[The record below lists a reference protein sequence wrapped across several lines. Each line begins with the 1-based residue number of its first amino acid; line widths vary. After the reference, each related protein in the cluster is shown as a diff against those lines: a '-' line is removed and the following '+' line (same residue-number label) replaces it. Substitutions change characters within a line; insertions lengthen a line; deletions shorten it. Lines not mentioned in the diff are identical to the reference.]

1 MNLDLKQKDQIKGY
15 EIENVEN
22 EKQEYKLVGTFIR
35 NRSLKLFS
43 YNHLK
48 GEINL
53 IEENKDDEVNMV
65 LKKGKLQA
73 EYNVNTEAFVN
84 TNNTHFEALNFKT
97 AEKRVEKFKK
107 ALIKDLCNLRVYD
120 PKPIYNF

>member
-1 MNLDLKQKDQIKGY
+1 MDLDLKQKDQIKGY
-15 EIENVEN
+15 EIEKVEN

-53 IEENKDDEVNMV
+53 VEETKDDEISLV
-65 LKKGKLQA
+65 LKNGKLQA
-73 EYNVNTEAFVN
+73 EYSLHTEANVN
-84 TNNTHFEALNFKT
+84 TNNTHFEALNFKN
-97 AEKRVEKFKK
+97 AEKRVRKFKK
-107 ALIKDLCNLRVYD
+107 GLIKDLCNLKVYN

>member
-1 MNLDLKQKDQIKGY
+1 MNLDLGQKDQIKGY
-15 EIENVEN
+15 EIESVEN
-22 EKQEYKLVGTFIR
+22 EKQEHKLVGTFRR

-53 IEENKDDEVNMV
+53 VEETKGDEVNMV
-65 LKKGKLQA
+65 LKNGKLQA
-73 EYNVNTEAFVN
+73 EYNVNTEASVN
-84 TNNTHFEALNFKT
+84 TNNTHFEALNFRT

-107 ALIKDLCNLRVYD
+107 GLIKDLCNLKVYD